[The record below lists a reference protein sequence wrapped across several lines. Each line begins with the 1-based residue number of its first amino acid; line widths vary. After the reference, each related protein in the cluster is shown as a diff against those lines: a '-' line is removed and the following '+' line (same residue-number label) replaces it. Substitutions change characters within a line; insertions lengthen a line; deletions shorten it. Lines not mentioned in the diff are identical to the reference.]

1 MRQKKY
7 RFMSKR
13 IAGYIP
19 ADWWTRV
26 FRPALVFLVYHKTS
40 WMQEKKLDTIKQLRM
55 DYYKNI
61 LQVLIKGEC
70 LCDLHIVRI
79 AEAN

>member
-40 WMQEKKLDTIKQLRM
+40 WMQEKRTN
-55 DYYKNI
+55 YYKANVKAI
-61 LQVLIKGEC
+61 RNGLLQKHFTGT
-70 LCDLHIVRI
+70 D
-79 AEAN
+79 